1 MDYVFFSE
9 RLRDDF
15 VAYAAEFGVACALAT
30 DPAADDE
37 VAVLLATVDDE
48 VAESTLDALEE
59 RYDELMEEQSG
70 VVAQEQ
76 GWYDNRVAAVSVTLE
91 DGTVRTIRL
100 APDLANRLLD
110 VFSAGEIHDLVTAV
124 ARGLAGPEEP
134 RLCRKV

>member
-15 VAYAAEFGVACALAT
+15 VAYAGGLGVACEEAS

-37 VAVLLATVDDE
+37 VAVLLVSVDDD
-48 VAESTLDALEE
+48 VAEAALDALEH
-59 RYDELMEEQSG
+59 RYDELMDEQSG
-70 VVAQEQ
+70 AMAQEQ
-76 GWYDNRVAAVSVTLE
+76 GWLDSRVAGVSVTLD

-100 APDLANRLLD
+100 DPDLANRLLQA
-110 VFSAGEIHDLVTAV
+110 FSVEEIHDLVTAV
-124 ARGLAGPEEP
+124 AKSLAGPEEP

>member
-15 VAYAAEFGVACALAT
+15 LACAAGLGVSCALAT

-37 VAVLLATVDDE
+37 VPALLVSVDDDL
-48 VAESTLDALEE
+48 AEEALDALEA

-70 VVAQEQ
+70 AAAEEA
-76 GWYDNRVAAVSVTLE
+76 GWLDNRVAGVTVTFD

-100 APDLANRLLD
+100 EPGLANRLLQA
-110 VFSAGEIHDLVTAV
+110 FSVEEIHDLVTAV
-124 ARGLAGPEEP
+124 ARSLAGPEEP
-134 RLCRKV
+134 RLCKKV

>member
-37 VAVLLATVDDE
+37 VAEATLA
-48 VAESTLDALEE
+48 ALEA